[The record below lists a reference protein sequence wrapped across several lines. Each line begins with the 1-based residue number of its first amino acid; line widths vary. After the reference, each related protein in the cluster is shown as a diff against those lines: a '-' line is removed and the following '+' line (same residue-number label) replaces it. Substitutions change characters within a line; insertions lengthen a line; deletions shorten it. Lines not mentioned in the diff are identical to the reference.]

1 MVTSWRSTALS
12 LQAAEVV
19 AERVDEATVADV
31 VGVGL
36 AWDVLVAGRVAVMKR
51 GVVLTGT
58 GVEIEMQEVR
68 LSVKTNRIVIEAR
81 MM

>member
-31 VGVGL
+31 IGVGL

>member
-1 MVTSWRSTALS
+1 M
-12 LQAAEVV
+12 QAAEVV

-31 VGVGL
+31 IGVGL